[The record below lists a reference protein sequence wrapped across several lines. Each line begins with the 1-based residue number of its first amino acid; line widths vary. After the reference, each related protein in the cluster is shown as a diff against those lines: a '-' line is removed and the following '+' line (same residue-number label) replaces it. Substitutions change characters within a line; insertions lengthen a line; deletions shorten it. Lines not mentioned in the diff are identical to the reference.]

1 MSDNQTTTWLGLAWL
16 GLAWLGLAWLGLAW
30 LGLAVALHCSLSLS
44 SLIFPIFCKKPLP
57 KTGDIMPCL
66 RLFLFIR
73 KIMVV

>member
-1 MSDNQTTTWLGLAWL
+1 MSDNQTTTWL

-66 RLFLFIR
+66 RFFCLLDSGVKR
-73 KIMVV
+73 SAS

>member
-1 MSDNQTTTWLGLAWL
+1 MVLYSMAPADIRKEDLAMSDNQTTT
-16 GLAWLGLAWLGLAW
+16 WLGLAWLGLAW

-66 RLFLFIR
+66 RFFCL
-73 KIMVV
+73 